1 MAAGLKELIYAC
13 RDELILFHLLNEDE
27 IEKVIRFLEAV
38 DYPKGATLF
47 NEGDPGGFM
56 GFISYGL
63 LEVKKQTEFKDRQ
76 IVVAILGKGSF
87 VGELSLIDPTQQRST
102 TVVALENSELIILR
116 HQALETIIKD
126 HPYIAIKIL
135 KGLNQIISIRLRK
148 AVERLALV
156 F

>member
-1 MAAGLKELIYAC
+1 MGTGLRELIYAS
-13 RDELILFHLLNEDE
+13 RNELILFHLLKEDE
-27 IEKVIRFLEAV
+27 MEKVVPFLEAV
-38 DYPKGATLF
+38 DYPKGAILF
-47 NEGDPGGFM
+47 NEGDPGGFV

-87 VGELSLIDPTQQRST
+87 VGELSLIDPNQPRST
-102 TVVALENSELIILR
+102 TVVALENSELIILQY
-116 HQALETIIKD
+116 QALETIINEYP
-126 HPYIAIKIL
+126 HIAIKIL

-148 AVERLALV
+148 AVERLSSV